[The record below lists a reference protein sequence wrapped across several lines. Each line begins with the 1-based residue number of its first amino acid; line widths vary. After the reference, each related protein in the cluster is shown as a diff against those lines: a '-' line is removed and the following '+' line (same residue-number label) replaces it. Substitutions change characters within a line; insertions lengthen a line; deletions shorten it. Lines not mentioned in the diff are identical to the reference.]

1 MKTTW
6 NSGNLKLG
14 IVGGGQLGRMF
25 IQEAINYDLEIHVLD
40 GDLDAPCKH
49 IAHSFTHGSIT
60 DFEAVLA
67 FGSAMDVITVE
78 IENVSVEALEELEK
92 RGKKVF
98 PQPSVLRIIRDKGI
112 QKQFYLDHQIPTA
125 EFLLMNDKSEL
136 ESVVNY
142 LPAVQKMRT
151 GGYDGKGVQILRT
164 KDDFAK
170 AFDVPSILEKM
181 IPFEKEISV
190 IVARNESG
198 ETKSFPA
205 VECEFNSEENLV
217 EFLFA
222 PADIMQEVETKATE
236 IAIDIITKLDMIG
249 ILAVEFFLLPNGELL
264 VNEIAPRPHNS
275 GHHTIECNY
284 TSQFEQ
290 HMRAILNLPLGSTD
304 IILPGVMINLLGES
318 GFEGEA
324 IYEGMEALM
333 GEKGVYIHLYGKKK
347 TKSFRKMGHL
357 TVALP
362 DLEQAKKLARDAK
375 CGLRILAEKQK
386 K

>member
-25 IQEAINYDLEIHVLD
+25 IQEAINYDVEIHVLD

-49 IAHSFTHGSIT
+49 IAQSFTHGSIT

-67 FGSAMDVITVE
+67 FGSDMDVITVE

-112 QKQFYLDHQIPTA
+112 QKQFYIDHQIPTA

-136 ESVVNY
+136 ETVANY

-164 KDDFAK
+164 KDDFTK

-181 IPFEKEISV
+181 IPFQKEISV

-205 VECEFNSEENLV
+205 VECEFNSEANLV

-222 PADIMQEVETKATE
+222 PADITQEVEAKATE
-236 IAIDIITKLDMIG
+236 IAVDIITKLDMIG

-290 HMRAILNLPLGSTD
+290 HMRAILNLPLGYTD

-324 IYEGMEALM
+324 IYQGMEALM

-362 DLEQAKKLARDAK
+362 DLEEAKKLARDAK
-375 CGLRILAEKQK
+375 GGLRIVAEMQK